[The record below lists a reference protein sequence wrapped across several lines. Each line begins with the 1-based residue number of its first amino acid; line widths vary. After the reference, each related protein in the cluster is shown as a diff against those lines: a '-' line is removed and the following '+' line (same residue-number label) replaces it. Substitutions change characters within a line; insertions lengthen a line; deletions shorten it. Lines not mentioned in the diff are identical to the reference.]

1 MKELIEDFYYLFFPR
16 DEEGVYKDDIDSPFW
31 VKIII
36 LLFIGLM
43 AGCVAMLS

>member
-1 MKELIEDFYYLFFPR
+1 MKQLIEDFYYLFFPR

-31 VKIII
+31 VKVLI

-43 AGCVAMLS
+43 MAFVGMVS